1 MKSED
6 ENELY
11 FKTKQNVKPE
21 KSNINLTDEKS
32 QSNYVS
38 FLDDFINSFAKPL
51 LNVIKQFYLVAISN

>member
-11 FKTKQNVKPE
+11 FKTKQNVKPK

-32 QSNYVS
+32 QSNYVP
-38 FLDDFINSFAKPL
+38 FLDDFINSFAKRL
-51 LNVIKQFYLVAISN
+51 LNVIKHFYLVAISN